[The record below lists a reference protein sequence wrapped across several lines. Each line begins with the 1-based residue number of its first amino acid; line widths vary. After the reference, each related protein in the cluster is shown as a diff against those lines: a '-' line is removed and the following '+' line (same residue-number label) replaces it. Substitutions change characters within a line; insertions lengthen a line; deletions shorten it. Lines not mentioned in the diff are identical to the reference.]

1 MRRVILIAA
10 ALCST
15 LFANT
20 RESNNIVKGSA
31 YGEQVVNE
39 NSLGMVKRE
48 DKRYYGQEVLF
59 NYILINNNLN
69 QKPYEATKI
78 SLLNKVE
85 DTKTETGTEETK
97 TDDSLTVVGYCNVSD
112 DIHIGKQPAA
122 SYLDCSTNIGYVK
135 VFGNLTP
142 INEMATLIF
151 DPQYIDYKKT
161 RFKVLEGA
169 KTTNEARTSYN
180 VATFVNDRKI
190 AEIGLGSTITAADE
204 IKSSTHEYL
213 AALKESRKKQE
224 TDYIT
229 SGDDIVAIQ
238 NTNTEKPKVSDFYS
252 TALINIGAGIVKT
265 AAEVFKKHL
274 PYLYEVNKNTKIF
287 IDIKIN
293 KNGEIL
299 K

>member
-1 MRRVILIAA
+1 MKKLVLAA

-20 RESNNIVKGSA
+20 KESYNIVRGSA

-39 NSLGMVKRE
+39 NSLGAIKRE
-48 DKRYYGQEVLF
+48 DKRFYEQEVLF
-59 NYILINNNLN
+59 NYMLVNNRLN

-78 SLLNKVE
+78 TLLNKVE
-85 DTKTETGTEETK
+85 DTKTDTK
-97 TDDSLTVVGYCNVSD
+97 TDTEKIDDSLTVVGYCNVSEN
-112 DIHIGKQPAA
+112 IHIGKQPAA

-180 VATFVNDRKI
+180 VATFVNDRKLS
-190 AEIGLGSTITAADE
+190 EIGLGSTITAADE

-213 AALKESRKKQE
+213 SALKESKRKQE
-224 TDYIT
+224 TDYVT
-229 SGDDIVAIQ
+229 SGDNVIAVQ
-238 NTNTEKPKVSDFYS
+238 NTNTEKPVVSDYYA

-265 AAEVFKKHL
+265 AAEVFKKDL

-287 IDIKIN
+287 IDLKIN